1 MERISNSLKIN
12 DFISVSQLKK
22 KFKIY
27 LEEHDC
33 TKIKQS
39 NFPQALVLVS
49 VMLLEEILSDCLK
62 YIFKHEINGLYII
75 NSLILQTSLNET
87 SKYDFTYK
95 YSKKYNY
102 KIRYADNVFFNIKKV
117 FDNLESKYGDKLMID
132 VETRNYISYILMSLQ
147 YDISDLCLKVI
158 KYANKKTLN
167 NNVLMVILSNY
178 MTDDIIT
185 KFRLKLDSTIT
196 ENTNDDNDDNDEN
209 EVDMDID
216 EDSAKGETDVIE
228 EN

>member
-1 MERISNSLKIN
+1 
-12 DFISVSQLKK
+12 
-22 KFKIY
+22 
-27 LEEHDC
+27 
-33 TKIKQS
+33 
-39 NFPQALVLVS
+39 
-49 VMLLEEILSDCLK
+49 ML
-62 YIFKHEINGLYII
+62 
-75 NSLILQTSLNET
+75 
-87 SKYDFTYK
+87 
-95 YSKKYNY
+95 
-102 KIRYADNVFFNIKKV
+102 

-132 VETRNYISYILMSLQ
+132 SEARNYISYILMSLQ

-196 ENTNDDNDDNDEN
+196 ENTNDDNDENDEN
-209 EVDMDID
+209 EVDMDMDMDMDVD
-216 EDSAKGETDVIE
+216 EDSTKGETDVIE